1 MRHLMFACAAALCA
15 SCSNT
20 VSPPPTGDYTQ
31 WPKQIRTSG
40 ELPGHGGDTF
50 RIIYANDVAT
60 TFDGGAYP
68 DGTVLV
74 KEVHDLAQSG
84 GLPAPGALQ
93 YVAIMRRQGAPPT
106 GFSDDGGWLFTYT
119 DTPGGSET
127 QESYCW
133 AACHVAAP
141 FGGAWLDYSK

>member
-1 MRHLMFACAAALCA
+1 MKHLLFGCAAACAACA
-15 SCSNT
+15 SPT
-20 VSPPPTGDYTQ
+20 VDAPPVGDYTQ
-31 WPKQIRTSG
+31 WKQIRTWG

-60 TFDGGAYP
+60 TYEGGAYP

-74 KEVHDLAQSG
+74 KEVHDLSSSNG
-84 GLPAPGALQ
+84 IPAPGALQ
-93 YVAIMRRQGAPPT
+93 YVAIMRRTSAQPT

-119 DTPGGSET
+119 DTPGGTET

-141 FGGAWLDYSK
+141 YGGAWLDYSK